1 MSDLSTWQR
10 RPGARRFRAARCE
23 SRRAV
28 YYFACTRSRK
38 TIIIMEHVSLRATR
52 EFAHCTY
59 LVSVGE
65 VHFYAAH
72 DVSIRK
78 RETRRVCAG
87 WSVQCASD
95 VVGSL
100 EVAEFRVACTTL
112 HYWKDAGDVEI
123 FVRVEN
129 KEDDDVTVLRRGT
142 LIASLRLFQR
152 VLPSWRSAAAATTCT
167 GKGTSLHPILS
178 RLRIHQNHRD
188 ASTTLTRDGVVRLHL
203 ANILVPAHTEMQLDV
218 ATTFDIPD
226 NCMLRFW
233 RSDDVEVTDEA
244 TPQSSL
250 RIPIV
255 NDTDEVMT
263 WDEAQHVA
271 SVVLY
276 EHVVDIVVSLDYYI
290 DDDAAPSCSTRREV
304 LL

>member
-1 MSDLSTWQR
+1 MSVRSVYLATATWCASIQSGTLR
-10 RPGARRFRAARCE
+10 IASSGLLLR
-23 SRRAV
+23 V
-28 YYFACTRSRK
+28 YAHAHLVV
-38 TIIIMEHVSLRATR
+38 IIMEHVSLRATR

-59 LVSVGE
+59 SVSVGE

-123 FVRVEN
+123 FVRVED
-129 KEDDDVTVLRRGT
+129 EDSVLRRGT

-152 VLPSWRSAAAATTCT
+152 VLPSRSSAAASTKTTTTCS
-167 GKGTSLHPILS
+167 GKETSLHPILS
-178 RLRIHQNHRD
+178 RLRINQNHRD

-233 RSDDVEVTDEA
+233 RSDDVEVPEHTDA
-244 TPQSSL
+244 TQSL

-263 WDEAQHVA
+263 WDEAQHLA

-276 EHVVDIVVSLDYYI
+276 EHVVDIVVSLDYCI
-290 DDDAAPSCSTRREV
+290 DDEPSCSTRREV